1 MRFLLLLVAFVGY
14 CSNSYSATVYSSIDS
29 LNGEFSFIEGNLL
42 STEIKT
48 EFGQIDNFLRSHD
61 DGQKTNFLEL
71 SPELFVQTQG
81 SGSLFQLQAKASYF
95 TFDEFSSDDHY
106 DFSVLSKFH
115 LRFAQ
120 SQKIFLTGF
129 IADNYEYRGTGLSL
143 GHPNALE
150 KGDIKRDEFL
160 NIGYLYGH
168 QDSLAKAKF
177 LIGYRDFAYLTRK
190 NITKR
195 LAYSSSFFQG
205 DFDYLVTGKTYFSTK
220 VQYEDF
226 SYDMDADLERK
237 QYLALAGVKWRST
250 ELTQMQLLLGYEKAV
265 FINDAFDEKDR
276 FAWQVKMLWNPL
288 KRIRLDF
295 SSGSEIKDSYKLVKS
310 VSYSNYYDLGLS
322 YDFNEKLEFNI
333 RVKIVNEDVV
343 TIEDAIK
350 EDHFETT
357 TRIQYQWRHWLSAFA
372 QYNTNTFDSTI
383 IMNDYDLQAVS
394 VGIVV
399 TF

>member
-14 CSNSYSATVYSSIDS
+14 SSISYSATVYSSIDS
-29 LNGEFSFIEGNLL
+29 LNGEFSFSEGNSL

-61 DGQKTNFLEL
+61 DEQKTNFLEL
-71 SPELFVQTQG
+71 SPELFIQTQG

-106 DFSVLSKFH
+106 DFSVFSKFH
-115 LRFAQ
+115 LRFAE

-143 GHPNALE
+143 GQPNSLE
-150 KGDIKRDEFL
+150 EGDTKRDEFL

-168 QDSLAKAKF
+168 QDSLARAKF
-177 LIGYRDFAYLTRK
+177 IIGYRDFAYLTRE
-190 NITKR
+190 NLTKA
-195 LAYSSSFFQG
+195 LTYSSNYFQG
-205 DFDYLVTGKTYFSTK
+205 DFDYLITGNTYFSTK

-226 SYDMDADLERK
+226 SYDMNTDLERK

-250 ELTQMQLLLGYEKAV
+250 ELTQLQLLLGYEKAA
-265 FINDAFDEKDR
+265 FTKETFDEKDR

-288 KRIRLDF
+288 RRIRLDF
-295 SSGSEIKDSYKLVKS
+295 SSGSEIKDSYKIVKS

-322 YDFNEKLEFNI
+322 YDFNEKLVFKL
-333 RVKIVNEDVV
+333 RGKIVNEDVV
-343 TIEDAIK
+343 SIENAIK
-350 EDHFETT
+350 EDHFETA
-357 TRIQYQWRHWLSAFA
+357 TRLQYQWRHWLSAFA
-372 QYNTNTFDSTI
+372 QYNYNTFDSTI
-383 IMNDYDLQAVS
+383 IMNDYDLQAFS